1 MQYNMMLEERD
12 NLNGL
17 LLQRNYD
24 VENLQGQ
31 LMEFEQRIKEV
42 GEKSTNSQSKIL
54 INEIEE
60 LNEIIRSK
68 DADITKLKSSLML
81 KEEYVR

>member
-1 MQYNMMLEERD
+1 MLEERD